1 MELQIKDE
9 QNNINYVYSESLWT
23 GKRGLTVNGI
33 PAMKVSKKV
42 FQLPTEEGPVRYEI
56 KGSIYS
62 DISII
67 VNGYAVSTDHEWYEK
82 MLIWLPMISIVFGVI
97 WGGLIGALIFG
108 LFATIA
114 MTINMEIMYSSKG
127 SAFKVFVGLLVFVI
141 TTGLALLVDLFVVAF
156 LLAAV
161 E

>member
-23 GKRGLTVNGI
+23 GKRSLTVNGI

-127 SAFKVFVGLLVFVI
+127 SAFKVFVGLLVFAI

-161 E
+161 A

>member
-1 MELQIKDE
+1 MQLQIKDE

-42 FQLPTEEGPVRYEI
+42 FQLQTEEGPVRYEI

-97 WGGLIGALIFG
+97 WGGLLGALIFG

-127 SAFKVFVGLLVFVI
+127 SAFKVLVGLLVFAI
-141 TTGLALLVDLFVVAF
+141 TTGLALLVDLFVVAV
-156 LLAAV
+156 LLSSMA
-161 E
+161 